1 MRGVPFGGR
10 EVGCLV
16 STKRIFLLRATRFSR
31 NPRLVRYVES
41 LLGDENG
48 DEEVDPNVLR
58 IDWRSLQMSKI
69 SRKEEENGMFNT
81 YCRCDDR
88 YSPFEGSTGAVSSW
102 TLELGANEWNEEN
115 QVDMREILEDLG
127 SFGEAWV
134 VVQSIYGLSEHI
146 DLFI

>member
-1 MRGVPFGGR
+1 
-10 EVGCLV
+10 
-16 STKRIFLLRATRFSR
+16 
-31 NPRLVRYVES
+31 
-41 LLGDENG
+41 
-48 DEEVDPNVLR
+48 
-58 IDWRSLQMSKI
+58 MSKI

-88 YSPFEGSTGAVSSW
+88 YSSFEGTGAVSSW